1 MKILRY
7 MLVLSML
14 LSVALTASAQIDRH
28 DVRAGNRKFRKDNWK
43 EADISYRKA
52 LVKDSTSVAAN
63 YNLANTLYR
72 QENYEEAEKLM
83 KKIGD
88 NASASANAADY
99 WYNTGDIAIAKK
111 DWQGAVNAFK
121 EALLKNPSDMDA
133 KENYIYAKKM
143 LENQQKNGGN
153 GDGQDNQDQNNQN
166 QDQNQN
172 GQDQNGQDQNGQ
184 DQNGQDQNKDQNKD
198 QNNDQNKDGQ
208 NKDQNQNQNQNNDQG
223 NGGQQPQQGQ
233 QGQEGKISPQQAQQM
248 LRAIQAKEK
257 ETQDKVN
264 KEKAD
269 ALKSRQKEK
278 NW

>member
-1 MKILRY
+1 MKSFRYIL
-7 MLVLSML
+7 VVSML
-14 LSVALTASAQIDRH
+14 LSVALTASAQVDRH

-121 EALLKNPSDMDA
+121 ETLLKNPSDMDA

-143 LENQQKNGGN
+143 LENQQKNGGGN
-153 GDGQDNQDQNNQN
+153 GDGQDNQDQNNQD

-172 GQDQNGQDQNGQ
+172 GQDQN
-184 DQNGQDQNKDQNKD
+184 
-198 QNNDQNKDGQ
+198 
-208 NKDQNQNQNQNNDQG
+208 KDQNQNQNNGQG
-223 NGGQQPQQGQ
+223 NGNQQPL

>member
-1 MKILRY
+1 
-7 MLVLSML
+7 ML
-14 LSVALTASAQIDRH
+14 LSVALTASAQVDRH

-143 LENQQKNGGN
+143 LENQQKNGGGN
-153 GDGQDNQDQNNQN
+153 GDGQDNQDQNNQ
-166 QDQNQN
+166 
-172 GQDQNGQDQNGQ
+172 
-184 DQNGQDQNKDQNKD
+184 DQNKD
-198 QNNDQNKDGQ
+198 QNNDQNNDGQ
-208 NKDQNQNQNQNNDQG
+208 NKDQNQNQNQNNGQG
-223 NGGQQPQQGQ
+223 NGNQQPL

>member
-1 MKILRY
+1 
-7 MLVLSML
+7 ML
-14 LSVALTASAQIDRH
+14 LSVALTASAQVDRH

-143 LENQQKNGGN
+143 LENQQKNGGGN
-153 GDGQDNQDQNNQN
+153 GDGQNNQDQNNQDQNNQN
-166 QDQNQN
+166 QDQSQNKN
-172 GQDQNGQDQNGQ
+172 GQ
-184 DQNGQDQNKDQNKD
+184 DQNKD
-198 QNNDQNKDGQ
+198 QNNDQNNDGQ
-208 NKDQNQNQNQNNDQG
+208 NKDQNQDQNKNQNNGQG
-223 NGGQQPQQGQ
+223 NGNQQPP

>member
-1 MKILRY
+1 MKSFRYIL
-7 MLVLSML
+7 VVSML
-14 LSVALTASAQIDRH
+14 LSVALTASAQVDRH

-143 LENQQKNGGN
+143 LENQQKNGGGN
-153 GDGQDNQDQNNQN
+153 GDGQDNQDQNNQNQDQNNQN

-172 GQDQNGQDQNGQ
+172 GQDQN
-184 DQNGQDQNKDQNKD
+184 KD
-198 QNNDQNKDGQ
+198 QNNDQNKDQ
-208 NKDQNQNQNQNNDQG
+208 DQNQNQNNGQG
-223 NGGQQPQQGQ
+223 NGNQQPP

>member
-1 MKILRY
+1 
-7 MLVLSML
+7 ML
-14 LSVALTASAQIDRH
+14 LSVALTASAQVDRH

-143 LENQQKNGGN
+143 LENQQKNGGGK
-153 GDGQDNQDQNNQN
+153 GDGQDNQDQNNQ
-166 QDQNQN
+166 DQNK
-172 GQDQNGQDQNGQ
+172 
-184 DQNGQDQNKDQNKD
+184 NGQDQNKDQNKD
-198 QNNDQNKDGQ
+198 GQNKDQ
-208 NKDQNQNQNQNNDQG
+208 DQNQNQNQNQNNGQG
-223 NGGQQPQQGQ
+223 NGSQQPQ

>member
-1 MKILRY
+1 MKSFRY

-143 LENQQKNGGN
+143 LENQQKNGGGN
-153 GDGQDNQDQNNQN
+153 GDGQDNQDQNNQD

-172 GQDQNGQDQNGQ
+172 QNQNGQ
-184 DQNGQDQNKDQNKD
+184 DQNKD

>member
-1 MKILRY
+1 MKSFRY

-14 LSVALTASAQIDRH
+14 LSVALTASAQVDRH

-99 WYNTGDIAIAKK
+99 WYNTGDIAFAKK

-172 GQDQNGQDQNGQ
+172 G
-184 DQNGQDQNKDQNKD
+184 
-198 QNNDQNKDGQ
+198 
-208 NKDQNQNQNQNNDQG
+208 QNQNQNQNNDQG